1 MLNVLFHIIH
11 TFHEMCGNDSKEKWY
26 IPTENLKSQDD
37 EEDEHGNAQHDDIFY
52 DGEIPYEV

>member
-1 MLNVLFHIIH
+1 
-11 TFHEMCGNDSKEKWY
+11 MCGNDSKEKWY

-52 DGEIPYEV
+52 DGEIPYEVWKQDIVHENVILLE